1 MAKTKAEIQRDY
13 RERKKLCEGGNY
25 LANERERVKGYYV
38 PIETQTKKKADERR
52 KKVRKWVKN
61 TEH

>member
-1 MAKTKAEIQRDY
+1 MAKTKAEIKRAY
-13 RERKKLCEGGNY
+13 RERKKLCERGNY
-25 LANERERVKGYYV
+25 LAKERERVKGYYV
-38 PIETQTKKKADERR
+38 PNETQTKKKADERR